1 MTEITNDRE
10 YRYIDKSDW
19 GDGPWQ
25 AEPDKRQWID
35 EATGLDCLLVR
46 NHWSGHLCGY
56 VGVPEGHPLFG
67 LDYDTAN
74 DHAEPDEDGYRAFLV
89 HGGLTF
95 AGPCQEGGEE
105 SGICHIPAPGR
116 PDRIHWFGFDAIHA
130 WDLGPATE
138 ALLLT
143 ELRHHRRSDP
153 ETVYRTAEY
162 MQDQCAQLAAQI
174 NAVT

>member
-1 MTEITNDRE
+1 MSVKIDRE
-10 YRYIDKSDW
+10 YRYIDKSEW

-25 AEPDKRQWID
+25 SEPDKAQWVD
-35 EATGLDCLLVR
+35 AATDLDCLLVR
-46 NHWSGHLCGY
+46 NPWSGHLCGY

-67 LDYDTAN
+67 LKYTDADDRA
-74 DHAEPDEDGYRAFLV
+74 APDEDGYREFKV

-95 AGPCQEGGEE
+95 SDLCQEGGEE
-105 SGICHIPAPGR
+105 TGICHAPAHGR
-116 PDRIHWFGFDAIHA
+116 PDRVWWFGFDAMHA

-143 ELRHHRRSDP
+143 ELRHRRRSDP
-153 ETVYRTAEY
+153 ETVYRTAAY